1 MPAACL
7 LTCAQHNRVMDRNNA
22 GWTDEQWEQSSNY
35 ADELDVII
43 KIPRDLPYGPVS
55 KAFVLSVPQPEMPR
69 DWVERQVAEL
79 AFIGP
84 EGPEPTTRPFKLEA
98 NHQQVSWGASGGS
111 HEIIMWLANSG
122 ADVALGMAIE
132 ELVRKIIDLRKKRFE
147 PQPQP
152 PLDRE
157 RVDASAKRSVWWTRD
172 RLDPSADVMHVA
184 SATAHKDGTWT
195 TTVTAPDGVRYSVST
210 RQVADGIVLSSV
222 EDTTWVEAS
231 QD

>member
-1 MPAACL
+1 
-7 LTCAQHNRVMDRNNA
+7 MDRDSA

-55 KAFVLSVPQPEMPR
+55 KAFVLSVPEPEVPR
-69 DWVERQVAEL
+69 DWAERQVADL

-84 EGPEPTTRPFKLEA
+84 EGPEAVPGPFTLDVR
-98 NHQQVSWGASGGS
+98 HRQISWGASGGS

-132 ELVRKIIDLRKKRFE
+132 ELVRKIIDLRKERFE

-152 PLDRE
+152 PLNRE
-157 RVDASAKRSVWWTRD
+157 QVDASAKRCVWWTRD
-172 RLDPSADVMHVA
+172 RLDSSADVMHVA

-222 EDTTWVEAS
+222 EDTTWDEAS